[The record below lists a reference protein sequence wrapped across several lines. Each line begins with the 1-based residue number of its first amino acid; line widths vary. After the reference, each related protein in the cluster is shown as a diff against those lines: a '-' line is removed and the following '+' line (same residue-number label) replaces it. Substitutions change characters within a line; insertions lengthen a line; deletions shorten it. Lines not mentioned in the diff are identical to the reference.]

1 MYTIFYIILIL
12 ADTAGGRCMLEMTN
26 KKGYRRNFMSYMVVI
41 KNVNGIVM
49 ASDSYSTYPDRT
61 LKDSNYKKIHEIIPN
76 ILCIGITGINQVYVG
91 KELVDINGTLLE
103 CFRGVSD
110 NNIAEIVNKYSEFL
124 KITCDRECKDIRM
137 MVAYKKTLYRVDIVH
152 HKIPSIEFYNDNE
165 LDIITSGEE
174 EHMINGLNSFTRTDM
189 FNSLDIVLEKGIQ
202 SVETE
207 IKLEKNL
214 YSQGYR
220 AVGGKVQY
228 VVMDYSKFN
237 ENCIQ

>member
-1 MYTIFYIILIL
+1 M
-12 ADTAGGRCMLEMTN
+12 
-26 KKGYRRNFMSYMVVI
+26 
-41 KNVNGIVM
+41 
-49 ASDSYSTYPDRT
+49 
-61 LKDSNYKKIHEIIPN
+61 
-76 ILCIGITGINQVYVG
+76 
-91 KELVDINGTLLE
+91 DINGALLE
-103 CFRGVSD
+103 YFRAVSD
-110 NNIAEIVNKYSEFL
+110 KNIADIVKKYSEFL
-124 KITCDRECKDIRM
+124 KITCDREYKDMRL
-137 MVAYKKTLYRVDIVH
+137 MVAYKKTLYRVDIMH
-152 HKIPSIEFYNDNE
+152 NNKPFIEFYKENE

-174 EHMINGLNSFTRTDM
+174 EHTVSGLRDFTCSDM
-189 FNSLDIVLEKGIQ
+189 FNSLDIVLEKGVQ

>member
-1 MYTIFYIILIL
+1 M
-12 ADTAGGRCMLEMTN
+12 
-26 KKGYRRNFMSYMVVI
+26 
-41 KNVNGIVM
+41 
-49 ASDSYSTYPDRT
+49 
-61 LKDSNYKKIHEIIPN
+61 
-76 ILCIGITGINQVYVG
+76 
-91 KELVDINGTLLE
+91 DINGTLLE
-103 CFRGVSD
+103 YFRDVSD
-110 NNIAEIVNKYSEFL
+110 NNIADIVKKYSEFL
-124 KITCDRECKDIRM
+124 KITCDREYKDMRL
-137 MVAYKKTLYRVDIVH
+137 MVAYKKTLYRVDIIH

-174 EHMINGLNSFTRTDM
+174 EHMINGLNSFTRSDM